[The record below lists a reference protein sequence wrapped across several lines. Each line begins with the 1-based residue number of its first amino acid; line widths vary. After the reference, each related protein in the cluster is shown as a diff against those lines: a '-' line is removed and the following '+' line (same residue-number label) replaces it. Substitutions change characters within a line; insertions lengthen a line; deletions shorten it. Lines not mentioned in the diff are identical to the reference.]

1 MFVTCPSS
9 SLIPIQLP
17 NVGLKI
23 FSKKCCDFPSLS
35 VRPSVCLSLFV
46 YRLSLVV
53 SATPP
58 SPSPPCT
65 LHVCVLVCKSKTNW
79 IFKLKLSMPLHG
91 ASTSTSAFSSTCCA
105 CSSLAFE
112 SVATTSPTPPHPG
125 LPVFVHLAKR
135 QKPLTKPKRNVVDRR
150 QSRLLLAAA
159 PLSVAVCLTVR
170 LSVSLSV
177 CLSISLSLHLSLLPS
192 VFSRIYVFGKRFKL
206 HSKQSATIPHAATMR
221 VH

>member
-1 MFVTCPSS
+1 MWV
-9 SLIPIQLP
+9 LKYLAR
-17 NVGLKI
+17 NVATFLL
-23 FSKKCCDFPSLS
+23 CLS
-35 VRPSVCLSLFV
+35 VHLSVCLCLFIVCRWLCLPHPLPSL
-46 YRLSLVV
+46 
-53 SATPP
+53 
-58 SPSPPCT
+58 PPCT

-91 ASTSTSAFSSTCCA
+91 ASTSAFSSSSTCCA

-112 SVATTSPTPPHPG
+112 SVATTSSTPPPPG

-159 PLSVAVCLTVR
+159 ALSVAVCLTVR

-177 CLSISLSLHLSLLPS
+177 CLSISVSLHLSLLPS